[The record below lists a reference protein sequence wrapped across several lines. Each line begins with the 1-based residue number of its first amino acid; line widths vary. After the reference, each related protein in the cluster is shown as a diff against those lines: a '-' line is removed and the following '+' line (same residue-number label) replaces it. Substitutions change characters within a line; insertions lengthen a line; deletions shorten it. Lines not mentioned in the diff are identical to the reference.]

1 MKRCLTVLSIV
12 IIAINK
18 VKGRNVSGIST
29 HYFGSKFLMIS
40 MLHSHIERE
49 RDHACIITILTA
61 VCRHIL
67 WTGLVC
73 LEAMRTLLNHAL
85 HGMKK
90 PFYCFSNIY
99 TYRPKKINIRYFQH
113 LR

>member
-49 RDHACIITILTA
+49 RERSCMHHHDFDC
-61 VCRHIL
+61 
-67 WTGLVC
+67 C
-73 LEAMRTLLNHAL
+73 LPTYIVDR
-85 HGMKK
+85 
-90 PFYCFSNIY
+90 FSLFRSYENIA
-99 TYRPKKINIRYFQH
+99 
-113 LR
+113 